1 MAASRARWLITAS
14 RTGRGGKAEP
24 ALFPDQALRTA
35 QENAEDARAIDHA
48 LSLCYALEAAC
59 LVALWI
65 GNLPAAERSVAMLLD
80 HSARH
85 ALTVWHARGRCLN
98 GVLLI
103 KRGEVGGGLP
113 LLRDA
118 LDELRETGFVPHH
131 TALLGSLAQGL
142 AGSGEIAEGLATLD
156 EALARSERDEELWC
170 IAELLRLKAELLL
183 LERGPGAALAAEEH
197 LQ

>member
-59 LVALWI
+59 LVPLWM
-65 GNLPAAERSVAMLLD
+65 GDLSAAERSVAMLLD

-103 KRGEVGGGLP
+103 KRGDSLPDHHLVEPEVGADAVLEQGDRTDGDDEARTDLGHRRDPSPPAGLGG
-113 LLRDA
+113 
-118 LDELRETGFVPHH
+118 
-131 TALLGSLAQGL
+131 ALLQEPERG
-142 AGSGEIAEGLATLD
+142 AGQDEAEGRQGVHGDAARK
-156 EALARSERDEELWC
+156 EAREL
-170 IAELLRLKAELLL
+170 
-183 LERGPGAALAAEEH
+183 G
-197 LQ
+197 